1 MAVNQKR
8 RQKKL
13 MKKRQKDKARKSKPA
28 TSVPFT
34 LLSAKKKIFTARN
47 LPVYEC
53 LIDPSWQE
61 RGMAQIIISRRQPD
75 GNLIFGVYLV
85 DIFCLGLKDT
95 FCNADFSMWKYKTE
109 LCERFYGNEGPVDC
123 PISLANNIVY
133 GAIEFAAQFG
143 FKPNKDFKLSQYV
156 LEDKNSVEPCDDV
169 EFGKNGKPFYITG
182 PDDNVEH
189 VLKQLE
195 STAGAEN
202 FDFMFNPN
210 DPRCSESEF

>member
-28 TSVPFT
+28 TSDSFS
-34 LLSAKKKIFTARN
+34 LLSAKKKILTARN
-47 LPVYEC
+47 FPVYEC

-61 RGMAQIIISRRQPD
+61 RGMAQIIISRQQPD
-75 GNLIFGVYLV
+75 GDLVFGVYLV
-85 DIFCLGLKDT
+85 DIFCLGLKNT

-109 LCERFYGNEGPVDC
+109 LREQFYGNEGPVDC
-123 PISLANNIVY
+123 PIPLANNIIY

-169 EFGKNGKPFYITG
+169 EFGKDGKPFYITG
-182 PDDNVEH
+182 PEDNVERI
-189 VLKQLE
+189 LKQLE
-195 STAGAEN
+195 LTAGSEN

-210 DPRCSESEF
+210 DPRNSESEF